1 MNATLARAKAITS
14 HRLAMPLRVDRTG
27 RFGIEYAL
35 GELQIANEKLI
46 PVSRGDAGEP
56 HLHRYPPARMEHAGA
71 AASRWPNPGFGQGD
85 SAVMRHAL
93 KRFFCHFGE

>member
-1 MNATLARAKAITS
+1 MNATLAKAKAITS

-27 RFGIEYAL
+27 RFAIEYAL